1 MIYVGRLAKAQAAW
15 DVTHGTLA
23 AEGTS
28 PFFQPLERRG
38 VCQAHNGHGYMYIY
52 GSIPIVYNSNNYGL
66 WYNGIYKSI
75 YDYGYGSIPMK
86 IPFLMG

>member
-52 GSIPIVYNSNNYGL
+52 MDQYLLFITPITMVYGTMGSINQFMTMAMDQYL
-66 WYNGIYKSI
+66 
-75 YDYGYGSIPMK
+75 
-86 IPFLMG
+86 